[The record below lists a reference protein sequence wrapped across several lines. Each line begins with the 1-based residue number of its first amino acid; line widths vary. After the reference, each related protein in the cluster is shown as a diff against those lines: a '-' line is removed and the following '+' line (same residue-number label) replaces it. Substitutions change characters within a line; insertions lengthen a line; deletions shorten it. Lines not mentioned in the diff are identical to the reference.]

1 MKEGIKNKDR
11 FAKRIKTK
19 RLLMI
24 AFLSLFLTPYSLIV
38 SQNTVE
44 QEAQFKYYWY
54 AAKQAIQEERY
65 ADAYAL
71 LEFCEMIKPNDGQTL
86 TFLGILYNGIGRKE
100 SAKDLFRMAFEADP
114 GDQWY
119 HYTNV
124 LLEQRTM
131 EGFYEAQGVME
142 KALKAN
148 PKNEELIEQL
158 ERMYMSDGQWKKAL
172 EMQNRL
178 DAIRGFNAYS
188 AMNKYRIYYSWGK
201 PKKAIEVIDQYLELD
216 PTNVE
221 FLISRV
227 EVLEQMNAKPAVLYA
242 AYEKVLSLSTNPR
255 ILNNYAYHLATH
267 KGDLQKAEQMSA
279 ITIREEP
286 NNPVFLD
293 TYGWIL
299 HLKGE
304 NELAL
309 FYLNR
314 ALLHATDNTRSE
326 IEKHIRS
333 LRDVK

>member
-148 PKNEELIEQL
+148 PKNEETRTDVHVRRAME
-158 ERMYMSDGQWKKAL
+158 ESDG
-172 EMQNRL
+172 
-178 DAIRGFNAYS
+178 DAEPLRRYS
-188 AMNKYRIYYSWGK
+188 R
-201 PKKAIEVIDQYLELD
+201 
-216 PTNVE
+216 
-221 FLISRV
+221 F
-227 EVLEQMNAKPAVLYA
+227 
-242 AYEKVLSLSTNPR
+242 
-255 ILNNYAYHLATH
+255 
-267 KGDLQKAEQMSA
+267 
-279 ITIREEP
+279 
-286 NNPVFLD
+286 
-293 TYGWIL
+293 
-299 HLKGE
+299 
-304 NELAL
+304 
-309 FYLNR
+309 
-314 ALLHATDNTRSE
+314 
-326 IEKHIRS
+326 
-333 LRDVK
+333 

>member
-1 MKEGIKNKDR
+1 MVLLRKTLKNSKWWGLVLILFIPSIL
-11 FAKRIKTK
+11 FAAKKPQ
-19 RLLMI
+19 
-24 AFLSLFLTPYSLIV
+24 AESLS
-38 SQNTVE
+38 VE

-221 FLISRV
+221 FLIFRV

-304 NELAL
+304 DELAL